1 MRKDEKMTE
10 QSLVRFTPSL
20 GKVLDEWRLSQLD
33 TPTRADAIRRLAA
46 LALKDLGYVLPA
58 VPEQEAKAGKGKGR
72 KG

>member
-20 GKVLDEWRLSQLD
+20 GKVLDDWRMSQLD

-46 LALKDLGYVLPA
+46 QALKDLGYKLPA
-58 VPEQEAKAGKGKGR
+58 QEEAKAEKPKGR
-72 KG
+72 K